1 MKTTILFYPNERKK
15 SKRNNAIPIY
25 LRLLHNGK
33 KCEKRLN
40 VEIKENDLCFWS
52 KEIGRLNKKSNH
64 VNDYLNNIEAEF
76 NRWNSQNATNPNKTS
91 ITCLMGILTGEED
104 AETSTPLIKYLDNY
118 FDDLVKIGVLRKG
131 TLKNYQKSIN
141 HIKAYLRKKGLEN
154 MTLQG
159 FAKSDAHG
167 FKYYLLSEK
176 NDGKVM
182 KELSAATII
191 KQLKPIFRKAK
202 ELDLTQVNPFDG
214 VSLSK
219 KYSPKPKLN
228 INEVRRIFDL
238 DLSRNKTLS
247 IYRDLFA
254 FSIMTGLAYKDL
266 MSIKK
271 NVFFADKNGLLLDT
285 TREKTDQGIKQYIPT
300 MANEI
305 FLYFQTLVEVEISTL
320 ALPKRSLSNYNDA
333 LKVIGALANIDKN
346 LSTHIGRHTC
356 KQLLSEAKINDT
368 ATRYSIM
375 GWSHFKGNIELVYSY
390 ATDSLLLEAKDL
402 FDKYLNLNDVKR
414 AS

>member
-1 MKTTILFYPNERKK
+1 MMKTTILFYPNERKK
-15 SKRNNAIPIY
+15 SKRSNAIPIY
-25 LRLLHNGK
+25 LRLLHNGEK
-33 KCEKRLN
+33 SEKRLN
-40 VEIKENDLCFWS
+40 VEIKESDLCLWG
-52 KEIGRLNKKSNH
+52 KGIGRLNKKNNH

-76 NRWNSQNATNPNKTS
+76 NRWNSQNAPNPQKTS
-91 ITCLMGILTGEED
+91 IKSLMGILTGDAD
-104 AETSTPLIKYLDNY
+104 AETSISLVKYLDNH
-118 FDDLVKIGVLRKG
+118 FDDLVKNGVLRIG
-131 TLKNYQKSIN
+131 TVKNYQKSIN
-141 HIKAYLRKKGLEN
+141 HVKNYLNQKGQEK

-159 FAKSDAHG
+159 FTKKDAHS

-176 NDGKVM
+176 KDGKVM

-202 ELDLTQVNPFDG
+202 ELDLIQINPFDG

-228 INEVRRIFDL
+228 INEVRRVFVL
-238 DLSRNKTLS
+238 DLSKNKSLS

-266 MSIKK
+266 MSVKK
-271 NVFFADKNGLLLDT
+271 KEFFADKHGLLLDR
-285 TREKTDQGIKQYIPT
+285 TREKTDQGVKQYIPT

-402 FDKYLNLNDVKR
+402 FDKYL
-414 AS
+414 ST